1 MTPLDTPAAALDA
14 RFPWAARLSPRLLK
28 SPWWIGHIPFA
39 YELIGRLEPR
49 SVVELGTY
57 SGSSFAA
64 FCQAMQEAGI
74 AGRCYGVDLWMGD
87 IHMGTFDETLYN
99 EIAGYVAENYPG
111 IGVLVRKDFNEA
123 ARDFAPGSVDLLH
136 IDGTH
141 TYEAVSNDFHTWFDK
156 LSDRG
161 VVLFHDT
168 NVTVQN
174 AGEAALKFGVRQFFD
189 EVKGRYPHLEFSHCW
204 GLGVLFVGRNVPA
217 RALELV
223 EAARDPSFHAH
234 FAAKGAEVLRRF
246 EAMGIP
252 LPKHGAYPGTGSLA
266 GRAIGKLRRVARR
279 LLGSAR
285 PA

>member
-1 MTPLDTPAAALDA
+1 MDTPAASPDT
-14 RFPWAARLSPRLLK
+14 RFPWAARLTPRLLK

-39 YELIGRLEPR
+39 YELIARQKPC

-64 FCQAMQEAGI
+64 FCQVVQACGI
-74 AGRCYGVDLWMGD
+74 DATCYGVDLWAGD
-87 IHMGTFDETLYN
+87 IHMGTFDEALYN
-99 EIAGYVAENYPG
+99 EISGYVQSTYPG
-111 IGVLVRKDFNEA
+111 IAVLVRKDFNEA
-123 ARDFAPGSVDLLH
+123 ANDFAPGSVDLLH

-141 TYEAVSNDFHTWFDK
+141 TYEAVSNDYHTWFDK

-161 VVLFHDT
+161 IVLFHDT

-189 EVKGRYPHLEFSHCW
+189 EVKGKYPHLEFDHCW

-217 RALELV
+217 EALELV
-223 EAARDPSFHAH
+223 A
-234 FAAKGAEVLRRF
+234 AAKDPAFRAYFAEKGAAVSKQY
-246 EAMGIP
+246 EALGIP
-252 LPKHGAYPGTGSLA
+252 LPRHGAYPGSGSFA
-266 GRAIGKLRRVARR
+266 ARALGKLRRVARR
-279 LLGSAR
+279 VLGSAN